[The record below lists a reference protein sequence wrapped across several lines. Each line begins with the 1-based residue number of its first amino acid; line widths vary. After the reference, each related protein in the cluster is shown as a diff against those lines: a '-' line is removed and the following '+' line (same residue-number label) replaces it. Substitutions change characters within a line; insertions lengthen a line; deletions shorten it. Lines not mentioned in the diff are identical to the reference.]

1 MGHRLTR
8 LAALTAA
15 LSAVISGAAGCGG
28 LASVNPDLFPQPP
41 QNAISFWGHACLYI
55 DVDGTGI
62 VTDPVFEKHT
72 IFRYRKLD
80 APPPA
85 VYADTRVILIS
96 HAHPDHL
103 SAVTI
108 RTFPES
114 ATVLCPEPSAKYLD
128 DIPQKV
134 IAMKPGESFEFDG
147 GNIHAVLAHHPGGR
161 YSFNAEA
168 DGRALGYVIESE
180 RGTVF
185 YSGDSDPFDGFEAV
199 GNEYRPDVTILNING
214 HMHGTD
220 AIFAALATRARM
232 YIPAHY
238 GAFGYMGFGA
248 KKMPRD
254 NEQMVRA
261 LGHMWVVL
269 EPGESTPLPARPLP

>member
-1 MGHRLTR
+1 VGHRLASA
-8 LAALTAA
+8 AALLAV
-15 LSAVISGAAGCGG
+15 LSVTLFTAGCGG
-28 LASVNPDLFPQPP
+28 LASTNPDLFPQPP

-55 DVDGTGI
+55 DVGGTGI

-72 IFRYRKLD
+72 IFRFRKLA
-80 APPPA
+80 APPPSA
-85 VYADTRVILIS
+85 YADTRVILVS

-114 ATVLCPEPSAKYLD
+114 ATVLCPEPSAKYLE

-134 IAMKPGESFEFDG
+134 IAMKPGETFEFEG
-147 GNIHAVLAHHPGGR
+147 GTIHAVLAYHPGGR
-161 YSFNAEA
+161 YSFNAED

-180 RGTVF
+180 QGTVF
-185 YSGDSDPFDGFEAV
+185 YSGDSDPFGGFEAV
-199 GNEYRPDVTILNING
+199 GNQFRPDVTILNING

-232 YIPAHY
+232 YVPAHY
-238 GAFGYMGFGA
+238 GAYGYMGFGA
-248 KKMPRD
+248 QDVPRD
-254 NEQMVRA
+254 NDQVERA

-269 EPGESTPLPARPLP
+269 APGESVPLPAVPVP